1 MNKPIPMHTPRHRRH
16 SHGFTILEMSVVLVI
31 IALIIGIFASMF
43 TAITVSRALAVLIYG
58 GRKKLASVAI

>member
-31 IALIIGIFASMF
+31 IMVLRPEGLLGQYELGPRFFRHIF
-43 TAITVSRALAVLIYG
+43 
-58 GRKKLASVAI
+58 GRKEPKGAEERG